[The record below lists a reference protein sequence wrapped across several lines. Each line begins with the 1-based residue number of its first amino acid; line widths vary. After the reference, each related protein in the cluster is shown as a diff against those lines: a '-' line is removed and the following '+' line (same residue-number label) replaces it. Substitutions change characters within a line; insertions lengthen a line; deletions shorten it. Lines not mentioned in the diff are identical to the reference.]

1 MICQLM
7 LALKHQSFLTE
18 LQLHNPPPT
27 LHIQIVLLVS
37 EERFHISSYSLQYQQ
52 HLDSE
57 EIQSYFCFHGSILGL
72 SQCQQIFL
80 NPSVTFNLHFEF
92 EPLGKDCFGL
102 DSKLE
107 DKFCRI

>member
-1 MICQLM
+1 M

-37 EERFHISSYSLQYQQ
+37 EERFHISSYSFQHQQ

-57 EIQSYFCFHGSILGL
+57 EIQSYFCFYGSILSL
-72 SQCQQIFL
+72 SQYEQIFL

-92 EPLGKDCFGL
+92 EPLGK
-102 DSKLE
+102 KLLWIRF
-107 DKFCRI
+107 KVIRHVL